1 MPTPTDDQS
10 HTDGPGIA
18 SAEGEATRVTR
29 VSSEFTGDTEV
40 IYEVQEHDF
49 IVDPDETIELPTGPS
64 RLVAP
69 SLAAAKLPP
78 PLPPWAA
85 ASRALLHDV
94 SRTDSGH
101 DGPPIFETSA
111 LRELRE
117 AREDL
122 VRFARQM
129 YAREVYVQEVE
140 RALAAAQGRA
150 RGQAFRMAELEAE
163 LRERV
168 EQRRAEDATVPV
180 RLDADTRPPPAPTP
194 ARSPSK
200 RPTNA
205 GGRKAAV
212 VRDDLQRIRGIGPRM
227 AERLNAIGIAS
238 FESVA
243 SWKIKD
249 LERVA
254 KELGVSR
261 ERIERAGWV
270 KQAKALSKHRRS

>member
-10 HTDGPGIA
+10 QLEAPGIVA
-18 SAEGEATRVTR
+18 APESQALHGEGEGTGVR

-49 IVDPDETIELPTGPS
+49 ILDPDDTIELPLGPG
-64 RLVAP
+64 RPP
-69 SLAAAKLPP
+69 SPALAAAKAPP

-94 SRTDSGH
+94 SRGSSGH
-101 DGPPIFETSA
+101 DGSALFETSA

-129 YAREVYVQEVE
+129 YAREVYLQEVE
-140 RALAAAQGRA
+140 RALAAAQGRI

-163 LRERV
+163 LREGV
-168 EQRRAEDATVPV
+168 ERKRAEDATVPV
-180 RLDADTRPPPAPTP
+180 RLDGEAAPSRPS
-194 ARSPSK
+194 RSP
-200 RPTNA
+200 
-205 GGRKAAV
+205 GRRQARKPAL

-227 AERLNAIGIAS
+227 AERLNALGIAT

-243 SWKIKD
+243 SWKAKD

-254 KELGVSR
+254 KDLGVSR

-270 KQAKALSKHRRS
+270 KQARALAKTRR

>member
-10 HTDGPGIA
+10 HIEGPGVA
-18 SAEGEATRVTR
+18 EAADSQALHSEGEGTGVR
-29 VSSEFTGDTEV
+29 VSAEFTGDTEI

-49 IVDPDETIELPTGPS
+49 IVDPDDTIEFPVGPARLPSP
-64 RLVAP
+64 V
-69 SLAAAKLPP
+69 LAAAKLPP

-94 SRTDSGH
+94 SRADSPQ

-111 LRELRE
+111 MRELHE

-140 RALAAAQGRA
+140 RALAAAHGRV
-150 RGQAFRMAELEAE
+150 RGQAFRMAELEAS
-163 LRERV
+163 LRESGD
-168 EQRRAEDATVPV
+168 EQRPEPVSRPV
-180 RLDADTRPPPAPTP
+180 RDDVATLPPPARP
-194 ARSPSK
+194 ARK
-200 RPTNA
+200 E
-205 GGRKAAV
+205 RKAAI

-227 AERLNAIGIAS
+227 EERLNAIGIAS

-243 SWKIKD
+243 GWKAKD

-254 KELGVSR
+254 KELGVTR

-270 KQAKALSKHRRS
+270 KQARALQRTRRS